1 VLESERGQSMIRKK
15 PGPDVIRG
23 ADRFSEK
30 IMLKQNGRPLATR
43 TADRYMFVKRQNFR
57 TA

>member
-1 VLESERGQSMIRKK
+1 MIRKK